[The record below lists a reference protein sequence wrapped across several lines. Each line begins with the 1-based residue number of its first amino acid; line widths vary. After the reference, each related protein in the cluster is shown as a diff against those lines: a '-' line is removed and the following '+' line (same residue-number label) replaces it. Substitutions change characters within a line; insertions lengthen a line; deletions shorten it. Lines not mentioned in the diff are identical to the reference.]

1 MTGTG
6 KSSMTISN
14 DGLITIILVGIVAGW
29 LAGQIM
35 RGGGFGLVGDLIVGV
50 IGAFFGDWQFPRL
63 GLHLGVGV
71 IAQIISAAV
80 GAIILLFIIR
90 LVAGNRGWGGGYGMR
105 RW

>member
-1 MTGTG
+1 
-6 KSSMTISN
+6 MTISN

-50 IGAFFGDWQFPRL
+50 IGAFFGDWLFPRL

-80 GAIILLFIIR
+80 GAITLLFIIR